1 MLISLGYCILNTLVF
16 LKSILPVQQHRTV
29 VEAWEKIWEM
39 TISLRISNVLNA
51 FG

>member
-1 MLISLGYCILNTLVF
+1 MLTSLSYCILITLVF

-29 VEAWEKIWEM
+29 VEAWEKYRKLQFLLG
-39 TISLRISNVLNA
+39 ISTALNA